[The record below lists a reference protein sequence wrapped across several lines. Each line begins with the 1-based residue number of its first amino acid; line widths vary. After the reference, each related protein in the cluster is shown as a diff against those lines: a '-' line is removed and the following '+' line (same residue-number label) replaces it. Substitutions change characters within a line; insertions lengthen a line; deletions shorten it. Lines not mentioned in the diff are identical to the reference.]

1 MLELAA
7 NAATTLSIWLAVRNN
22 IHTWTT
28 GIVGCILFLIFFYQ
42 GQLYA
47 DSTLQVFF
55 VITSLIGIYQWTH
68 SKNANKRPITKTSWK
83 SLVLISVL
91 ALSITAGYGYLLQ
104 HYTND
109 FMPFADAS
117 VLTLSVIA
125 QLLLMQR
132 KFESWPFWIG
142 TNTLSVYL
150 YLSRGMNLTAI
161 LYAAYWC
168 NAWYGWY
175 RWKNLMRAQ

>member
-7 NAATTLSIWLAVRNN
+7 NAVTTLSIWLAVKNSV
-22 IHTWTT
+22 HTWTT
-28 GIVGCILFLIFFYQ
+28 GIVGCLLFLVFFYQ

-55 VITSLIGIYQWTH
+55 IVTSVLGYFQWTR
-68 SKNANKRPITKTSWK
+68 KANHRPVTST
-83 SLVLISVL
+83 SPTALALISLL
-91 ALSITAGYGYLLQ
+91 AFSVTAGYGLLLQ
-104 HYTND
+104 HFTND

-117 VLTLSVIA
+117 VLILSVIA
-125 QLLLMQR
+125 QILLMQR
-132 KFESWPFWIG
+132 KVQSWPFWIA

-150 YLSRGMNLTAI
+150 YLSRGMTMTAI
-161 LYAAYWC
+161 LYGAYWF

-175 RWKNLMRAQ
+175 RWKKLLGVAP